1 MVEFAVVKNQFIRRC
16 FVIIFAKSLRREKSE
31 SEKSENDM
39 AVARDQIALVR
50 ATEARASF

>member
-16 FVIIFAKSLRREKSE
+16 FFIIFAKSLRREKSE